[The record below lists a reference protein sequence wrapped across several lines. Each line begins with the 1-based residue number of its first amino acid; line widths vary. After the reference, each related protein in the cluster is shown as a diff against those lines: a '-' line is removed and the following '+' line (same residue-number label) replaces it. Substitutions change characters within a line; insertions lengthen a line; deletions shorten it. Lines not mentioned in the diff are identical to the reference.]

1 MQCLGA
7 GGSAV
12 KFANVNKG
20 ITTLAI
26 NINLNSYTEDTK
38 NKIEHYKHYNHFNHF
53 KGLKSADR
61 VSCIKKRKNYR

>member
-1 MQCLGA
+1 MQYLGA

-38 NKIEHYKHYNHFNHF
+38 SKIEHYKHYNHFTPF
-53 KGLKSADR
+53 QR
-61 VSCIKKRKNYR
+61 TKNC